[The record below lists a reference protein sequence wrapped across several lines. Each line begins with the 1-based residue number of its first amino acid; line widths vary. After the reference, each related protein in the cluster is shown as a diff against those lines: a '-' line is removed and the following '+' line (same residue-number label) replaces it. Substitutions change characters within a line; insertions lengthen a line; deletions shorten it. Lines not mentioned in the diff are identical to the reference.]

1 MFKLSKKVYL
11 DSFSKCYKN
20 IVIINGLPSNDFK
33 NYTKFVSHQSL
44 SPFNRFDCC
53 AHEPTCQLAFVNESK
68 TNFITVDEIDK
79 VINIIISL
87 GYKID
92 YNLTKIMLKN
102 KTDKHLLFYI
112 TKQ

>member
-1 MFKLSKKVYL
+1 M
-11 DSFSKCYKN
+11 
-20 IVIINGLPSNDFK
+20 
-33 NYTKFVSHQSL
+33 
-44 SPFNRFDCC
+44 
-53 AHEPTCQLAFVNESK
+53 
-68 TNFITVDEIDK
+68 TVDEIDK
-79 VINIIISL
+79 VINIIIEL